1 MKKLTKTELDQLYTE
16 TCSKINGYVLHG
28 VTGEIMLVI
37 KSYDQEMIM
46 AVINKIGSS
55 RIEDLKVVSH
65 IFERDLNDRDSRN
78 TSSARPKDKTKGS
91 NSTRSRNTKAE
102 NSKRRAKSS
111 PKRGTRIRETDP
123 SMGE

>member
-1 MKKLTKTELDQLYTE
+1 MRSREMKALASQLEESFYE
-16 TCSKINGYVLHG
+16 RHNGHNVKAG
-28 VTGEIMLVI
+28 
-37 KSYDQEMIM
+37 
-46 AVINKIGSS
+46 
-55 RIEDLKVVSH
+55 
-65 IFERDLNDRDSRN
+65 
-78 TSSARPKDKTKGS
+78 PKDKTKGS